1 MKLIK
6 RFLVFCLLMTLS
18 LIKPINALQPVISIT
33 GIGSAENVSL
43 SYLKVIKVD
52 SQKKTGWDFVSKDI
66 ENVFK
71 EEYVKLDK
79 KYNDSQKIIA
89 DLKNHSVHYRVLEK
103 ISGLDGF
110 TSFSDERNRKSVV
123 DDAGLYVVRI
133 LDRSNIYTYGPMA
146 AAINFKYA
154 CNVSLNDCSLEV
166 KRSKSK
172 LLKEVDDADLVVKNG
187 QIVTYTLKTNVPYIS
202 SLKTNKKFNVK
213 DIINGASYLK
223 DSFNIKCGN
232 TPLNL
237 KPTFNNNSFIV
248 DLKSLIDDENSNAG
262 KEVTI
267 SYQAIVNSNDD
278 VINNK
283 ATVSRNDYDNYDCD
297 EVKLYQG
304 KVTLVKTNDY
314 KLEKDKVLLENAG
327 FEVYQNN
334 TKLTFTDLG
343 NNEYV
348 LDSKGKISE
357 VKTGRNGSLVIHGL
371 DLGSYRFHEVTA
383 PKGYSINEQDV
394 EAILAINKNCK
405 ANKVITSQTTMK
417 DTKVSRLPETG
428 GMGTT
433 IFMVGGTLLMV
444 SAFTLMKRK
453 D

>member
-1 MKLIK
+1 MKLFK

-18 LIKPINALQPVISIT
+18 LIKPVNALQPVISIT
-33 GIGSAENVSL
+33 GINSTENVAL

-52 SQKKTGWDFVSKDI
+52 SNKKTGWAFVSEDI
-66 ENVFK
+66 EKIFK

-79 KYNDSQKIIA
+79 KYNDSQKIISE
-89 DLKNHSVHYRVLEK
+89 LKNHSTHYRVLERL
-103 ISGLDGF
+103 SSLDGF
-110 TSFSDERNRKSVV
+110 VSFSDERNHRSVV
-123 DDAGLYVVRI
+123 NDAGLYVVKVI
-133 LDRSNIYTYGPMA
+133 DRSNAYTYSPMA

-154 CNVSLNDCSLEV
+154 CSIGMSNCDLEV

-172 LLKEVDDADLVVKNG
+172 LLKEVNDSDLVVKNG

-202 SLKTNKKFNVK
+202 SLKINKKFNVK
-213 DIINGASYLK
+213 DMINGASYLK
-223 DSFNIKCGN
+223 DSFKIKCGN

-237 KPTFNNNSFIV
+237 KPTFDNNSFII
-248 DLKSLIDDENSNAG
+248 DLKSLIDDINSNAG

-267 SYQAIVNSNDD
+267 SYQAIVNSNND
-278 VINNK
+278 VITNK
-283 ATVSRNDYDNYDCD
+283 ATVSRNDYENYDFD

-304 KVTLVKTNDY
+304 KVTLIKTNDY

-334 TKLTFTDLG
+334 TKLTFTALG

-348 LDSKGKISE
+348 LDSKGKVSE

-371 DLGSYRFHEVTA
+371 DLGNYRFHEITA

-394 EAILAINKNCK
+394 EAMLTIKNKCK
-405 ANKVITSQTTMK
+405 ANSVVVAQTTMK

-433 IFMVGGTLLMV
+433 IFMIGGTLLMV
-444 SAFTLMKRK
+444 SAFSLMKRK
-453 D
+453 E

>member
-6 RFLVFCLLMTLS
+6 RFLVFSLLMTLS
-18 LIKPINALQPVISIT
+18 LIKPVNALQPVISIT
-33 GIGSAENVSL
+33 GIRSTENVSL

-52 SQKKTGWDFVSKDI
+52 SNKITGFDFVSDDI

-89 DLKNHSVHYRVLEK
+89 ELKNHSAHYRVLERL
-103 ISGLDGF
+103 SALDGF
-110 TSFSDERNRKSVV
+110 VSFSDEKNHRSVV
-123 DDAGLYVVRI
+123 DDAGLYVVKVV
-133 LDRSNIYTYGPMA
+133 DRSNVYTYSPMA

-172 LLKEVDDADLVVKNG
+172 ILKEVNDSDLVVKNG
-187 QIVTYTLKTNVPYIS
+187 QVVTYTLKTNVPYIS

-213 DIINGASYLK
+213 DIINGANYLK
-223 DSFNIKCGN
+223 DSFKIKCGN

-237 KPTFNNNSFIV
+237 KPTFDNNSFTI
-248 DLKSLIDDENSNAG
+248 DLKSLINDENSNAG

-267 SYQAIVNSNDD
+267 SYQTIVSSKND
-278 VINNK
+278 IITNK
-283 ATVSRNDYDNYDCD
+283 ATVSRNDYDNYDYD

-304 KVTLVKTNDY
+304 KVTLIKTNDY

-348 LDSKGKISE
+348 LDSNGKISE

-371 DLGSYRFHEVTA
+371 DLGDYYFHEITA
-383 PKGYSINEQDV
+383 PKGYSINKQDV
-394 EAILAINKNCK
+394 KATLAITKRCR
-405 ANKVITSQTTMK
+405 VDSVLTTQTTMK

-433 IFMVGGTLLMV
+433 IFMLGGTLLMV